1 MRIIV
6 TGASGFAGREVVM
19 AALRRGHDVF
29 AIGGTQLPELPDLK
43 RSACLDCTDE
53 IKLQSLLLEEF
64 PQAVINCAALST
76 LDACERNP
84 QLAQKLNVDLPRQLA
99 QLAFHVGAKLIHF
112 STDMVFDG
120 QKGRYE
126 HTDLPRPLNLYAQT
140 KAEGEKEVLQYGREH
155 AAVIRTALLNGN
167 SFRGTRSLHERLFHE
182 WSKGRKT
189 HLYSDEIRQ
198 PVSVSNL
205 ADVAVELCER
215 PSLSGVYHWA
225 GAESLSRYSIG
236 QKIAEHFGLDAQ
248 KFIQSTELGE
258 QAKNT
263 QRPKNLSMILHP
275 LAGKLRTPAQSFA
288 EQLSELRVPRGC
300 EDWFEQETGQKVV
313 RLLQKGID
321 F

>member
-19 AALRRGHDVF
+19 AALRRGHDVL
-29 AIGGTQLPELPDLK
+29 AIGGTQLPLIPDLK
-43 RSACLDCTDE
+43 RAECLDCTDE
-53 IKLQSLLLEEF
+53 VKLQTLLLEEF

-76 LDACERNP
+76 VEACEQNP
-84 QLAQKLNVDLPRQLA
+84 SLAKKLNIDLPRQLA

-126 HTDLPRPLNLYAQT
+126 HTDFPRPLNHYAET

-167 SFRGTRSLHERLFHE
+167 SFAGTRSLHERLFHE

-189 HLYSDEIRQ
+189 NLFTDEIRQ

-215 PSLSGVYHWA
+215 PNLSGVYHWA
-225 GAESLSRYSIG
+225 GAEPLSRYSIG
-236 QKIAEHFGLDAQ
+236 LKIAEHFGLNTP
-248 KFIQSTELGE
+248 KFIQPVERSEMGKHE
-258 QAKNT
+258 N
-263 QRPKNLSMILHP
+263 RPKDLSMLLHP
-275 LAGKLRTPAQSFA
+275 LAGKLRTPAQSFT